1 MTFRPEFALIERIRK
16 AAGGSSRVLL
26 GIGDDAA
33 GLGSREDRE
42 TLVATDMLLDGVH
55 FVVEE
60 CGPYWAGRKALAVNL
75 SDLAA
80 MGGRCIAS
88 FVSIAIPRNW
98 NAHEADELMRG
109 VLELAAKWD
118 CPVAGGDTN
127 SWDGRLV
134 INVAVVGETIEATSI
149 RRAGAQVGDVIVVS
163 GALGGS
169 IYGRHLKFEPR
180 LDVAAELLKLA
191 KLNSMID
198 LSDGLSSDLWH
209 ILRASHAGAVLEQK
223 RIPVHED
230 VRHHADVV
238 NLSSPPA
245 LAHALHDGEDFEL
258 LFTLSPAQWETLR
271 QNWKLPIALT
281 KIGTIVS
288 EEACRIVSETGES
301 KELVPG
307 GYVHRFG

>member
-1 MTFRPEFALIERIRK
+1 MTLRPEFALIERIQK
-16 AAGGSSRVLL
+16 AAGGSSRVPL

-33 GLGSREDRE
+33 GLACRDDRE

-80 MGGRCIAS
+80 MGRCMAS

-98 NAHEADELMRG
+98 NAREADELMRG

-134 INVAVVGETIEATSI
+134 INVAVVGESIEATSI

-169 IYGRHLKFEPR
+169 IYGRHLMFEPR
-180 LDVAAELLKLA
+180 LDVALQLLKLA
-191 KLNSMID
+191 RPNSMID

-209 ILRASHAGAVLEQK
+209 ILKASHVGAVLEQK
-223 RIPVHED
+223 LIPVHED

-238 NLSSPPA
+238 NLSSQPA
-245 LAHALHDGEDFEL
+245 FAHALHDGEDFEL
-258 LFTLSPAQWETLR
+258 LFTLSAAQWETLR

-281 KIGTIVS
+281 KIGMIVS